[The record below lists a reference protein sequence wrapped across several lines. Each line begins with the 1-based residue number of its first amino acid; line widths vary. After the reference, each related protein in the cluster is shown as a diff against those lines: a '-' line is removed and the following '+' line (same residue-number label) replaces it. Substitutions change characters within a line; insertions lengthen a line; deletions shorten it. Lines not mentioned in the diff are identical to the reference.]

1 MGNNVLLSDWLVIV
15 ELSIRFLRGAKTKEN
30 TAMDEKDLKI
40 QDLTKETAKWRGRAV
55 EAAEVACEL
64 CRASDPEQC
73 RYCRMEK
80 IRKEAGH

>member
-1 MGNNVLLSDWLVIV
+1 
-15 ELSIRFLRGAKTKEN
+15 
-30 TAMDEKDLKI
+30 MDEKDLKI
-40 QDLTKETAKWRGRAV
+40 QDLTKEAAKWRGRAV